1 MQRSVA
7 SDQRNRAIE
16 RFERWGMIAGL
27 LEKHGKQAVRRRVR
41 RLPRNQKAQRRDS
54 IGKAAGL
61 NETQRGLHRQG
72 R

>member
-1 MQRSVA
+1 MQRSVV
-7 SDQRNRAIE
+7 SDKRKRAIE
-16 RFERWGMIAGL
+16 RFERRGRIAEL
-27 LEKHGKQAVRRRVR
+27 LEKHGQQAVRCRVR